1 MTLVMQDSIDVSHLT
16 PGADAYL
23 GYVDGRW
30 PTFDALK
37 ARFPGKRRF
46 CPRGLLTQ
54 GSTVSEPR

>member
-30 PTFDALK
+30 PT
-37 ARFPGKRRF
+37 
-46 CPRGLLTQ
+46 LT
-54 GSTVSEPR
+54 P